1 MSLAFG
7 ALLPWLSGPR
17 EFAALRRAERLPL
30 PALQRLQA
38 ERLARLLLQARD
50 DVPYYREILPDA
62 DTIAAD
68 PVASLLSLPIL
79 DKDTIRR
86 EGARLHSQR
95 PRPGLRR
102 NTSGGSTGE
111 PATFYQDTAYRR
123 WGRATKALFD
133 GWTGYRPGQ
142 HKAVLWAASRDL
154 GAGGGA
160 RRLAERL
167 KNRTLLNAYR
177 MDPATLDAHLEA
189 LRAAPPAQLQ
199 IYAESGHELARH
211 ALHRGIRVQGIGS
224 VLSSAGTLFPDMR
237 ETIERAFEAPVFNR
251 YGSRE
256 VGDMA
261 CECERHRG
269 LHVNPLTQYLEILDD
284 QGRPVPPGTPG
295 RVVVTSLTNHS
306 MPLLRYA
313 IGDLAS
319 WAGEPCDC
327 GREWPLLEGVWGRV
341 TDHICGANGAVVFG
355 GWLRQLLY
363 PEDWIGQYQWVQH
376 AEDHI
381 RLRLVPV
388 DSATDS
394 TRERALHR
402 RLEPVIREHL
412 GAQTRLAIDRVDTI
426 PPSPSG
432 KHLHVVS
439 ELSENRP

>member
-17 EFAALRRAERLPL
+17 EYAALRRAERLSL

-38 ERLARLLLQARD
+38 ERLARLLMQARD
-50 DVPYYREILPDA
+50 EVPYYRDLLPPVNV
-62 DTIAAD
+62 IATD
-68 PVASLLSLPIL
+68 PVAALLSLPIL
-79 DKDTIRR
+79 DKHTIRR
-86 EGARLHSQR
+86 EGERLRSER

-133 GWTGYRPGQ
+133 AWTGYRPG
-142 HKAVLWAASRDL
+142 HRKAVLWAASRDL
-154 GAGGGA
+154 TAGRGV
-160 RRLAERL
+160 RRLAERM
-167 KNRTLLNAYR
+167 KNRTLLNAYC
-177 MDPATLDAHLEA
+177 MDPATMDAHLEQ

-199 IYAESGHELARH
+199 VYAESGHELARH
-211 ALHRGIRVQGIGS
+211 ALRRGIRIQGIGS

-237 ETIERAFEAPVFNR
+237 DTIEEAFSAPVFNR

-269 LHVNPLTQYLEILDD
+269 LHVNPLTQFLEILDD
-284 QGRPVPPGTPG
+284 EGRPAPPGTPG

-319 WAGEPCDC
+319 WSRETCDC

-341 TDHICGANGAVVFG
+341 TDHLRGANGAVVFG

-376 AEDHI
+376 AEDHL
-381 RLRLVPV
+381 RLRLIPADNRS
-388 DSATDS
+388 DSE
-394 TRERALHR
+394 REQSLRE
-402 RLEPVIREHL
+402 RLEPAIHQQL
-412 GAQTRLAIDRVDTI
+412 GASTRLDIERVGTI
-426 PPSPSG
+426 PPSASG
-432 KHLHVVS
+432 KHLHVIS
-439 ELSENRP
+439 ELRENRR

>member
-17 EFAALRRAERLPL
+17 EYAALRRAERLSL

-38 ERLARLLLQARD
+38 ERLPPLLAQARD

-68 PVASLLSLPIL
+68 PLGTLLSLPIL

-86 EGARLHSQR
+86 EGERLCAQR

-123 WGRATKALFD
+123 WGRATKVLFD

-142 HKAVLWAASRDL
+142 RKAVLWAASRDL
-154 GAGGGA
+154 TAPRGT

-177 MDPATLDAHLEA
+177 MDPETMDAHLEQ
-189 LRAAPPAQLQ
+189 LRAAPPRQLQ

-211 ALHRGIRVQGIGS
+211 ALRRGVRVPGIGS

-237 ETIERAFEAPVFNR
+237 ETIEKAFDAPVFNR

-256 VGDMA
+256 VGDIA
-261 CECERHRG
+261 CECEHHRG

-284 QGRPVPPGTPG
+284 DGRPTPPGTPG

-319 WAGEPCDC
+319 WSGQTCDC

-341 TDHICGANGAVVFG
+341 TDHIRGANGAVVFG

-376 AEDHI
+376 AADHI
-381 RLRLVPV
+381 RLRLIPI
-388 DSATDS
+388 DRAPQGE
-394 TRERALHR
+394 REQ
-402 RLEPVIREHL
+402 RLQARLAPEIREQL
-412 GAQTRLAIDRVDTI
+412 GAGTRLDIDRVNEI

-432 KHLHVVS
+432 KHLHVIS
-439 ELSENRP
+439 ELQENRQ

>member
-1 MSLAFG
+1 MALAFG

-17 EFAALRRAERLPL
+17 EYAALRRAEWLTL
-30 PALQRLQA
+30 PALQRLQT
-38 ERLARLLLQARD
+38 ERLARLLVQARD
-50 DVPYYREILPDA
+50 DVPYYRELLPDA

-68 PVASLLSLPIL
+68 PVGALLSLPIL

-86 EGARLHSQR
+86 EGEHLCAQR
-95 PRPGLRR
+95 PYAGLRR

-111 PATFYQDTAYRR
+111 PATFYQDTRYRR

-142 HKAVLWAASRDL
+142 PKAVLWAASRDL
-154 GAGGGA
+154 DAVSGP
-160 RRLAERL
+160 RRIAERL

-177 MDPATLDAHLEA
+177 MDPETMDAHLEQ
-189 LRAAPPAQLQ
+189 LRATPPSQLQ

-211 ALHRGIRVQGIGS
+211 TLRRGIHVRGIGS

-237 ETIERAFEAPVFNR
+237 ETIEKAFGAPVFNR

-284 QGRPVPPGTPG
+284 DGHPTPPGTPG

-319 WAGEPCDC
+319 WSSETCDC

-341 TDHICGANGAVVFG
+341 TDHIRGTNGAVVFG

-381 RLRLVPV
+381 RLRLIPV
-388 DSATDS
+388 DGAPQNG
-394 TRERALHR
+394 RERDLLA
-402 RLEPVIREHL
+402 RLEPVIREQL
-412 GAQTRLAIDRVDTI
+412 GAGTQLEVDRVDEI

-432 KHLHVVS
+432 KHLHVIS
-439 ELSENRP
+439 ELQEHRR